1 MAFNG
6 SGTFN
11 RLYNW
16 ATDAANSV
24 NISAARMD
32 GEDNGFAAG
41 LTNCITRDGQSP
53 ALANIPL
60 GGFKITG
67 LGNGTA
73 STDAATVGQVNTL
86 LGSYLPLTGGSL
98 SGNLYSSGKAI
109 FTSPNAGTTGA
120 VQIAD
125 ALGNPDAA
133 YIQFLNYNQSTQY
146 SYIRG
151 RAAGGLDLGGL
162 LTLASA
168 GSTLST
174 DLTVSGSIVP
184 PAAPVVAGPGYF
196 GLPQNAQ
203 TANYTLALT
212 DAGKE
217 IYLSGTTAAQTVTIP
232 ANASVAFPI
241 GAFVVITNDSNQS
254 WSIAIT
260 TDTLA
265 WSPTLAAGT
274 RTLAAGGTC
283 TISKKTATRWWI
295 SGTGLT

>member
-67 LGNGTA
+67 LANGTA

-98 SGNLYSSGKAI
+98 SGNLYSSGKAT

-120 VQIAD
+120 IQIAD
-125 ALGNPDAA
+125 ASGNPDAA
-133 YIQFLNYNQSTQY
+133 YLQFTSFDRATQY

-162 LTLASA
+162 ITLDSA
-168 GSTLST
+168 GSTLSSNM
-174 DLTVSGSIVP
+174 TVSGSIVP
-184 PAAPVVAGPGYF
+184 PSTPVVAGPGYLA
-196 GLPQNAQ
+196 LPQNIQ
-203 TANYTLALT
+203 TTSYTLALT
-212 DAGKE
+212 DVAHE
-217 IYLSGTTAAQTVTIP
+217 IYMIGTTAGYSITIP
-232 ANASVAFPI
+232 ANASVAFPNGTFI
-241 GAFVVITNDSNQS
+241 VITNDTSQS
-254 WSIAIT
+254 WGISIIS
-260 TDTLA
+260 DDLM
-265 WSPTLAAGT
+265 WSPSGSLGA
-274 RTLAAGGTC
+274 RTLASRGTC
-283 TISKKTATRWWI
+283 TITKKSATRWWI
-295 SGTGLT
+295 TGTGLT